1 MPLEDPSYAN
11 RERRIRLRTGVE
23 LTYRLN
29 RGDIKLIREV
39 WMYETYRLP
48 ISIHSLATIIDLGA
62 NIGFT
67 SLYLS
72 HNYGCTSVLAFEP
85 DSSNARLARVN
96 LARNRVPAEVI
107 EAAVG
112 PTDGV
117 ARFEAAKDS
126 RLGRIGSTGRSV
138 RMISMAS
145 LLSYL
150 PPEDPVDLLKIDI
163 EGGEG
168 PLLNNDRAWLA
179 RVRAL
184 VDPGSFTE
192 FGSEARH
199 RVHAFDMQRKRP
211 AGDGV
216 VTGVATVHGR
226 PVGLFAQDPTALGG
240 SLGEVHAHKIARI
253 LDHAGRAR
261 CPVVGLLD
269 SGGARIQEGV
279 AALDGYGEIFRRN
292 VALSGRVPQVS
303 VVLGPCAG
311 GAVYSPALTDVVIM
325 QRDRAHMFVT
335 GPRVVKAVT
344 FEDVSLT
351 DLGGADV
358 HARSSGVAH
367 LVADDTGEALELA
380 RRVLGYLPSSCWEA
394 PPTYAPG
401 DPEPVPGISDDH
413 RLPYDVRDVI
423 GAVVD
428 GGSFLELSEHFAAN
442 IVIGFARIEGQA
454 VGVVANQPRV
464 LAGCLDI
471 AASEKAAR
479 FVRLCDAF
487 GIPLV
492 TLVDV
497 PGFLPG
503 TGQEAGGIIRKG
515 AKLLYA
521 FAEATVPRVTVILRK
536 AFGGAYIV
544 MNSKSLGADAVFS
557 WPGAEIAVMG
567 AEGAVDVIYRR
578 DLEADPSR
586 RPELVEHYRAQAMA
600 PHIPAERLSIDEVI
614 APVETRGVVAATL
627 RSLGGAWQPG
637 FRHDNLPQ

>member
-1 MPLEDPSYAN
+1 VTTSEQAGAGAPTPVSDPRED
-11 RERRIRLRTGVE
+11 R
-23 LTYRLN
+23 
-29 RGDIKLIREV
+29 
-39 WMYETYRLP
+39 
-48 ISIHSLATIIDLGA
+48 
-62 NIGFT
+62 F
-67 SLYLS
+67 
-72 HNYGCTSVLAFEP
+72 
-85 DSSNARLARVN
+85 ARVD
-96 LARNRVPAEVI
+96 A
-107 EAAVG
+107 
-112 PTDGV
+112 
-117 ARFEAAKDS
+117 F
-126 RLGRIGSTGRSV
+126 
-138 RMISMAS
+138 
-145 LLSYL
+145 
-150 PPEDPVDLLKIDI
+150 VD
-163 EGGEG
+163 
-168 PLLNNDRAWLA
+168 A
-179 RVRAL
+179 
-184 VDPGSFTE
+184 GSFTE
-192 FGSEARH
+192 FGSAARH

-216 VTGVATVHGR
+216 VTGVARVHGR

-240 SLGEVHAHKIARI
+240 SLGEVHAAKIARV

-261 CPVVGLLD
+261 CPVIGLLD

-344 FEDVSLT
+344 FEDVELA

-367 LVADDTGEALELA
+367 LVADDAGEALDLA
-380 RRVLGYLPSSCWEA
+380 RRVLGYLPSSCWDA
-394 PPTYAPG
+394 PPTYP
-401 DPEPVPGISDDH
+401 PEEPRRLPDVPADH

-423 GAVVD
+423 GGVVD
-428 GGSFLELSEHFAAN
+428 DGSFLELSEHFAAN
-442 IVIGFARIEGQA
+442 IVIGFAHVEGQA

-487 GIPLV
+487 GVPLV

-497 PGFLPG
+497 PGFRPG

-521 FAEATVPRVTVILRK
+521 FAEASVPRVTVILRK

-544 MNSKSLGADAVFS
+544 MNSKSLGADAVFA
-557 WPGAEIAVMG
+557 WPGAEVAVMG

-578 DLEADPSR
+578 ELAADPSR
-586 RPELVEHYRAQAMA
+586 RSELVERYRAEAMA
-600 PHIPAERLSIDEVI
+600 PHIPAERLSIDEI
-614 APVETRGVVAATL
+614 IEPAATRGIVAATL
-627 RSLGGAWQPG
+627 RSLGGALQAG